1 MMKVVSLFSGCGGT
15 DLGFKLAGHEI
26 VFANDF
32 DAIACKTYS
41 KNFPETKIV
50 CEDIKKVTNFPKADI
65 LVGCYPCQGFS
76 LAGKRNP
83 NDDRNMLYL
92 DFARALRQVKPK
104 FFVAENVK
112 GMLTIAKS
120 TIFKNMLKLFR
131 QCGYKVKYN
140 PDKYDNRMVRD
151 YIWNHQDEL
160 MGKIVKVR
168 YTDENV
174 NEKGE
179 LDLRLCRLIEFRD
192 DKSEPSYN

>member
-1 MMKVVSLFSGCGGT
+1 MKVVSLFSGCGGT

-131 QCGYKVKYN
+131 QCGYKVKYLLVN
-140 PDKYDNRMVRD
+140 AKY
-151 YIWNHQDEL
+151 YGLPQ
-160 MGKIVKVR
+160 
-168 YTDENV
+168 
-174 NEKGE
+174 
-179 LDLRLCRLIEFRD
+179 
-192 DKSEPSYN
+192 